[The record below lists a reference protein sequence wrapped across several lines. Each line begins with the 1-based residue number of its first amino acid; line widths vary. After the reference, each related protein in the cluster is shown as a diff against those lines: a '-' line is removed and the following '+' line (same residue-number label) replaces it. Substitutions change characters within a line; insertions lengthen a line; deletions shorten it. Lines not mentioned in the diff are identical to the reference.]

1 MRNPFAPNGIK
12 STKIIY
18 RLAQKE
24 FGNAIKASS
33 SFLSIKKDITNVL
46 KQLKSDELEEHR
58 LDVLVGM
65 EHLVQNDFGNFISVR
80 FAYWGLI
87 LAILVIIIGDVPI
100 YDYFNMSKLCFGNV
114 VMILLLIL
122 LITMARTIHM
132 QHDQMEY
139 LNFKLI
145 CINELL
151 EERKCNLSNSR
162 KKSE

>member
-33 SFLSIKKDITNVL
+33 SYLSIKNDIIKAL
-46 KQLKSDELEEHR
+46 KKMKPNELEEHR

-65 EHLVQNDFGNFISVR
+65 EHLVQNDFSNFISVR
-80 FAYWGLI
+80 FTYWGLI
-87 LAILVIIIGDVPI
+87 LAIVVIIIGDVPI
-100 YDYFNMSKLCFGNV
+100 YEYFNMSKLCFANM
-114 VMILLLIL
+114 VMMLLSILLV
-122 LITMARTIHM
+122 TMARTIHI

-151 EERKCNLSNSR
+151 EQRKCNLSNSNNQ
-162 KKSE
+162 

>member
-33 SFLSIKKDITNVL
+33 SYLSIKNDIIKAL
-46 KQLKSDELEEHR
+46 KKMKPNELEEHR

-65 EHLVQNDFGNFISVR
+65 EHLVQNDFSNFISVR
-80 FAYWGLI
+80 FTYWGLI
-87 LAILVIIIGDVPI
+87 LAIVVIIIGDVPI
-100 YDYFNMSKLCFGNV
+100 YEYFNMSKLCFANM
-114 VMILLLIL
+114 VMMLLSILLV
-122 LITMARTIHM
+122 TMARTIHI

-151 EERKCNLSNSR
+151 EQRKCNLSNSR
-162 KKSE
+162 NQ

>member
-1 MRNPFAPNGIK
+1 MRNPFVPNGIK

-33 SFLSIKKDITNVL
+33 SYLSIKNDIIKAL
-46 KQLKSDELEEHR
+46 KKMKPNELEEHR

-65 EHLVQNDFGNFISVR
+65 EHLVQNDFSNFISVR
-80 FAYWGLI
+80 FTYWGLI
-87 LAILVIIIGDVPI
+87 LAIVVIIIGDVPI
-100 YDYFNMSKLCFGNV
+100 YEYFNMSKLCFANM
-114 VMILLLIL
+114 VMMLLSILLV
-122 LITMARTIHM
+122 TMARTIHI

-151 EERKCNLSNSR
+151 EQRKCNLSNSR
-162 KKSE
+162 NQ

>member
-33 SFLSIKKDITNVL
+33 SFLSIKKDITKVL
-46 KQLKSDELEEHR
+46 KKLKSDELEEHR
-58 LDVLVGM
+58 LDV
-65 EHLVQNDFGNFISVR
+65 
-80 FAYWGLI
+80 
-87 LAILVIIIGDVPI
+87 AILVIIIGDVPI

>member
-33 SFLSIKKDITNVL
+33 SYLSIKNDIIKAL
-46 KQLKSDELEEHR
+46 KKMKPNELEEHR

-65 EHLVQNDFGNFISVR
+65 EHLVQNDFSNFISVR
-80 FAYWGLI
+80 FTYWGLI
-87 LAILVIIIGDVPI
+87 LAIVVIIIGDVLI
-100 YDYFNMSKLCFGNV
+100 YEYFNMSKLCFANM
-114 VMILLLIL
+114 VMMLLSILLV
-122 LITMARTIHM
+122 TMARTIHI

-151 EERKCNLSNSR
+151 EQRKCNLSNSR
-162 KKSE
+162 NQ

>member
-33 SFLSIKKDITNVL
+33 SFLSIKKDITKVL
-46 KQLKSDELEEHR
+46 KKLKSDELEEHR

-87 LAILVIIIGDVPI
+87 LAIL
-100 YDYFNMSKLCFGNV
+100 